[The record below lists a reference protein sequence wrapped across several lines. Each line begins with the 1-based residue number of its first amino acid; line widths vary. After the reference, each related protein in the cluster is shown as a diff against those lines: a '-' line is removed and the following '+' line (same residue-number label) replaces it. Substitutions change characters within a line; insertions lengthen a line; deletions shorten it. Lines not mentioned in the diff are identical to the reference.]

1 MTTQPIL
8 PTNRLMLRPFSL
20 SDAARVQ
27 LLAGDRRVSVMT
39 VNIPYPYADGLAELW
54 ISSHAASY
62 QQGDA
67 IIYAI
72 TLAHNDE
79 LIGTV
84 SLTQRTSADA
94 NLGYWIGVPYWGQGY
109 CTEAAAAL
117 LEFGLKQC
125 GIPLIYARHLQAN
138 PASGRVMLKNGFR
151 HIRTLSLDIHGETL
165 IMEHYERSA

>member
-1 MTTQPIL
+1 MTIQPIL

-20 SDAARVQ
+20 TDAPRVQ
-27 LLAGDRRVSVMT
+27 LLAGDRLVSVMT
-39 VNIPYPYADGLAELW
+39 VNIPYPYADGLAEQW
-54 ISSHAASY
+54 ISTHAASY
-62 QQGDA
+62 QSGEA
-67 IIYAI
+67 LIYAI

-117 LEFGLKQC
+117 IEFGFKQC

-151 HIRTLSLDIHGETL
+151 HIRTLSLDIHGATQVL
-165 IMEHYERSA
+165 EHYERSA

>member
-8 PTNRLMLRPFSL
+8 PTNRLILRPFSL

-39 VNIPYPYADGLAELW
+39 VNIPYPYADGLAEPW

-84 SLTQRTSADA
+84 SLTQRTSTNA

-125 GIPLIYARHLQAN
+125 GIPLIYARHLQTN

-165 IMEHYERSA
+165 IMEHYERCA

>member
-8 PTNRLMLRPFSL
+8 PTNRLMLRPFLL
-20 SDAARVQ
+20 SDAPRVQ
-27 LLAGDRRVSVMT
+27 LLAGDRRVSAMT
-39 VNIPYPYADGLAELW
+39 VNIPYPYADGLAEPW
-54 ISSHAASY
+54 INSHAASY
-62 QQGDA
+62 QSGEA

-117 LEFGLKQC
+117 IEFGFKQC
-125 GIPLIYARHLQAN
+125 GIALIYARHLQSN
-138 PASGRVMLKNGFR
+138 PASGRVMLKNGFH
-151 HIRTLSLDIHGETL
+151 HIRTLSLDIQGETQL
-165 IMEHYERSA
+165 FEHYELTA